1 MALLAKQNKQETKVD
16 PISAG
21 MHVARCYAVIDLG
34 VQFSEVWQ
42 KEQHKIL
49 LIWETDEEM
58 TTADG
63 EKKPKAISKEFVLS
77 LHEKSDLYK
86 TLISWRGRA
95 FTAEELEGFDVAKV
109 LGAPCL
115 LNIVEVKKDDKTYHN
130 IGSVSPLIKGQVA
143 PEAVNKQIY
152 FELTKESLSQ
162 IEELPQW
169 IGDKIRK
176 SITYSKLTEK
186 PAESYPEETPNI
198 ADEDLPF

>member
-1 MALLAKQNKQETKVD
+1 MALLARQPEQGAKIE

-21 MHVARCYAVIDLG
+21 MHTAICYAVIDIG
-34 VQFSEVWQ
+34 VHFSEVWQ

-86 TLISWRGRA
+86 TLTSWRGKA
-95 FTAEELEGFDVAKV
+95 FTPQELSGFDVGKV

-115 LNIVEVKKDDKTYHN
+115 INIVSVAKNDKTYSN
-130 IGSVSPLIKGQVA
+130 ISSITPLMKGQT
-143 PEAVNKQIY
+143 PPIPFNKQIY
-152 FELTKESLSQ
+152 FEFT
-162 IEELPQW
+162 EENLDKINDLPQW

-186 PAESYPEETPNI
+186 RDAKLELIPVGNDEE
-198 ADEDLPF
+198 LPF